1 MNSGM
6 YSALSGDIDMLDKL
20 NVVAN
25 NLANINTV
33 GFKKDRVSF
42 EKVLD
47 NAGNMRGG
55 NGVLTDD
62 TIIARENVFTDFTAG
77 PIKRTGNVFHMAL
90 DGDGFFAVSTP
101 QGTAYTRQGN
111 FQRDRNG
118 RLTTIDGYEVQGR
131 NGGPITI
138 PGGTLQVDKSGNV
151 MVDGTSVGNINIVDF
166 QKPYQLQKA
175 GKALFLPTNPQNTP
189 QPVQNTSVLQGY
201 IEDSNVNAIAEM
213 TQIIDC
219 NRGFESC
226 QRAIRSYDDMAGQAI
241 QLGKPA

>member
-6 YSALSGDIDMLDKL
+6 YSALSGDINMMDKL
-20 NVVAN
+20 NIVAN
-25 NLANINTV
+25 NLANANTV

-47 NAGNMRGG
+47 NVNNPSGG

-62 TIIARENVFTDFTAG
+62 TIIARENVFTDFTTG
-77 PIKRTGNVFHMAL
+77 PMKQTGNVFHMAL
-90 DGDGFFAVSTP
+90 DGDGFFAVTTP

-111 FQRDRNG
+111 FQRDKNG
-118 RLTTIDGYEVQGR
+118 RLTTIDGYEVQGKG
-131 NGGPITI
+131 GGPISI
-138 PGGTLQVDKSGNV
+138 PGGKLEVDKSGNIF
-151 MVDGTSVGNINIVDF
+151 VDGTNTGAINIVDF

-175 GKALFLPTNPQNTP
+175 GKALFLPTNPQDNP
-189 QPVQNTSVLQGY
+189 QPAQKASVLQGY
-201 IEDSNVNAIAEM
+201 IEDSNVNAIVEM

-226 QRAIRSYDDMAGQAI
+226 QRVIRSYDDMAGKAI
-241 QLGKPA
+241 ELGKPA

>member
-33 GFKKDRVSF
+33 GFKKDRVAF

-47 NAGNMRGG
+47 NANNLTAG
-55 NGVLTDD
+55 NGGLTDAP
-62 TIIARENVFTDFTAG
+62 IIARETVFTDFTTG
-77 PIKRTGNVFHMAL
+77 PIKQTGNVFHVAL
-90 DGDGFFAVSTP
+90 DGDGFFAVNTP
-101 QGTAYTRQGN
+101 QGVAYTRQGN
-111 FQRDRNG
+111 FQRDKNG
-118 RLTTIDGYEVQGR
+118 RLTTIDGYEVLGK
-131 NGGPITI
+131 GGAPISI
-138 PGGTLQVDKSGNV
+138 PGGTVDVDKSGNV
-151 MVDGTSVGNINIVDF
+151 SVDGTIVGAINVVDF

-175 GKALFLPTNPQNTP
+175 TRALFSPINPQDTP
-189 QPVQNTSVLQGY
+189 QQALKTTVLQGY
-201 IEDSNVNAIAEM
+201 IEDSNVNAIMEM

-226 QRAIRSYDDMAGQAI
+226 QRAIRTYDDMTGQAI

>member
-6 YSALSGDIDMLDKL
+6 YSALAGDINMLDKL

-47 NAGNMRGG
+47 NVNNQTGG

-62 TIIARENVFTDFTAG
+62 TILARENVFTDFTTG
-77 PIKRTGNVFHMAL
+77 PIKQTGNVLHMAL
-90 DGDGFFAVSTP
+90 DGDGFFAVNTP

-111 FQRDRNG
+111 FQRDKNG
-118 RLTTIDGYEVQGR
+118 MLTTVDGYVVQGK
-131 NGGPITI
+131 GGGTISI
-138 PGGTLQVDKSGNV
+138 PGGKLDIDKSGNV
-151 MVDGTSVGNINIVDF
+151 SVDGTSVGAINIVDF
-166 QKPYQLQKA
+166 QKPYQLLKT
-175 GKALFLPTNPQNTP
+175 GKALFLPANPQDTP
-189 QPVQNTSVLQGY
+189 QPAQNTSVLQGY
-201 IEDSNVNAIAEM
+201 IEDSNVNSIVEM

-219 NRGFESC
+219 NRSFESC